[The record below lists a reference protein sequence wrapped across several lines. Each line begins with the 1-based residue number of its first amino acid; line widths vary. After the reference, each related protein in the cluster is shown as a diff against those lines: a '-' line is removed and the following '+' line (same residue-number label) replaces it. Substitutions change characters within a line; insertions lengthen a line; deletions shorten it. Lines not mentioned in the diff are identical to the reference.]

1 MGYVNRARRDGEVGL
16 GEPELLGSS
25 GLCLP
30 WELLVPG
37 IHWISSKKKKKRT
50 KKNPKTTNQNGKKKK
65 KKVWKKN
72 PAEKQKG
79 WIGIMCL

>member
-37 IHWISSKKKKKRT
+37 IHWISSKKKKGT

-65 KKVWKKN
+65 KKCGKKIQ
-72 PAEKQKG
+72 QKSKRDG
-79 WIGIMCL
+79 

>member
-37 IHWISSKKKKKRT
+37 IHWISSKKKKRNQ
-50 KKNPKTTNQNGKKKK
+50 KKPQNNQPKWKKKK

>member
-37 IHWISSKKKKKRT
+37 IHWISSKKKKKEPKKTPKQPT
-50 KKNPKTTNQNGKKKK
+50 KMEKKKK
-65 KKVWKKN
+65 KKCGKKIQ
-72 PAEKQKG
+72 QKSKRDG
-79 WIGIMCL
+79 

>member
-30 WELLVPG
+30 W
-37 IHWISSKKKKKRT
+37 
-50 KKNPKTTNQNGKKKK
+50 
-65 KKVWKKN
+65 
-72 PAEKQKG
+72 
-79 WIGIMCL
+79 